1 MSQWL
6 GGFFMTGKKYVNTEL
21 QNQKWLREGRGSGHG
36 SDYKPWLTVRD
47 LSSQGRS
54 HRVFGHKSQRTH
66 HLLSDLELAVF
77 LLLEW
82 SRSTQ
87 DIREQFP
94 LRLEDTKALALES
107 GIDHPSVRGVL
118 QVMSSDFLVN
128 TTDTSQPKFAL
139 QAKYAEAL
147 SDARTIEKL
156 ELERRYWLQKGVP
169 WWLITEKDIPSVVTQ
184 NISWLYPAQRDE
196 IEIDVLVERAAFYQH
211 HFQNDPERSVIEV
224 AKQLDTAYQQPMG
237 QSLLEIRQLLAQ
249 RCFLFD
255 ILTPVAKL
263 KAGDLQLE
271 NIEAMSGALRVS
283 NQ

>member
-1 MSQWL
+1 MV
-6 GGFFMTGKKYVNTEL
+6 GRKNVNTEL
-21 QNQKWLREGRGSGHG
+21 QSQKWLREGRVGGHG

-47 LSSQGRS
+47 LPSEGRS
-54 HRVFGHKSQRTH
+54 HRVFGHNSQRTH

-82 SRSTQ
+82 NISTV

-107 GIDHPSVRGVL
+107 EIDHPAVRGVL

-128 TTDTSQPKFAL
+128 TSNANRPKFAL
-139 QAKYAEAL
+139 QAKYAETL
-147 SDARTIEKL
+147 SNARTIEKL

-169 WWLITEKDIPSVVTQ
+169 WWLITEKDIPNVVTK

-196 IEIDVLVERAAFYQH
+196 IAVDVLIERAGFYQY
-211 HFQNDPERSVIEV
+211 HFQSAPERSVIDV
-224 AKQLDTAYQQPMG
+224 AKQLDTAYHQPMG

-255 ILTPVAKL
+255 ILTPITKL

-271 NIEAMSGALRVS
+271 NIEAISEALHVS

>member
-1 MSQWL
+1 MA
-6 GGFFMTGKKYVNTEL
+6 GKKYVNTEL

-82 SRSTQ
+82 SRSTV

-94 LRLEDTKALALES
+94 LRFEDTKALALES

-128 TTDTSQPKFAL
+128 TTDASQPKFAL

-147 SDARTIEKL
+147 SDTRTIEKL

-184 NISWLYPAQRDE
+184 NISWIYPAQRDE
-196 IEIDVLVERAAFYQH
+196 IEIDVLMGRAAFYQH
-211 HFQNDPERSVIEV
+211 HFQNDPDRNVIEV

-249 RCFLFD
+249 RWFLFD
-255 ILTPVAKL
+255 ILTPVTKL

>member
-1 MSQWL
+1 MA
-6 GGFFMTGKKYVNTEL
+6 GKKYVNTEL
-21 QNQKWLREGRGSGHG
+21 KNQKWLREGRGSGHG

-82 SRSTQ
+82 SRSTV

-128 TTDTSQPKFAL
+128 TTDASQPKFAL

-196 IEIDVLVERAAFYQH
+196 IEIDVLVERAVFYQH

-255 ILTPVAKL
+255 ILTPVTKL

>member
-1 MSQWL
+1 
-6 GGFFMTGKKYVNTEL
+6 MTGKKYVNTEL

-196 IEIDVLVERAAFYQH
+196 IEIDVLMERAAFYQH
-211 HFQNDPERSVIEV
+211 HFQNAPERSVIEV
-224 AKQLDTAYQQPMG
+224 AKQLDTAYQRNRSPG
-237 QSLLEIRQLLAQ
+237 
-249 RCFLFD
+249 RC
-255 ILTPVAKL
+255 
-263 KAGDLQLE
+263 
-271 NIEAMSGALRVS
+271 
-283 NQ
+283 

>member
-1 MSQWL
+1 
-6 GGFFMTGKKYVNTEL
+6 MTGKKYVNTEL

-36 SDYKPWLTVRD
+36 PDYKPWLTVRD

-82 SRSTQ
+82 NRSTQ

-107 GIDHPSVRGVL
+107 GIDHPSVRGVM

-128 TTDTSQPKFAL
+128 TTDSSQPKFAL
-139 QAKYAEAL
+139 QAKYVEAL

-169 WWLITEKDIPSVVTQ
+169 WWVITEKDIPSVVTQ

-196 IEIDVLVERAAFYQH
+196 IEIDVLMERATFYQH
-211 HFQNDPERSVIEV
+211 HFDNNSEKSVIDV
-224 AKQLDTAYQQPMG
+224 AKQLDMAYQQPMG

-255 ILTPVAKL
+255 ILTPVTKL
-263 KAGDLQLE
+263 KAGCLQLE
-271 NIEAMSGALRVS
+271 NIEVISGALRVS

>member
-1 MSQWL
+1 MA
-6 GGFFMTGKKYVNTEL
+6 GKKYVNTEL

-82 SRSTQ
+82 SRSTV

-128 TTDTSQPKFAL
+128 TTDASQPKFAL

-169 WWLITEKDIPSVVTQ
+169 WWLITEKDIPNVVTQ

-196 IEIDVLVERAAFYQH
+196 IEIDVLMERAAFYQH
-211 HFQNDPERSVIEV
+211 YFQNDPDRSVIEV

-255 ILTPVAKL
+255 ILTPVTKL
-263 KAGDLQLE
+263 KAGDLQSE
-271 NIEAMSGALRVS
+271 NIEAMSGALHVS

>member
-1 MSQWL
+1 MA
-6 GGFFMTGKKYVNTEL
+6 GKKYVNTEL

-82 SRSTQ
+82 SRSTV

-128 TTDTSQPKFAL
+128 TTDASQPKFAL

-169 WWLITEKDIPSVVTQ
+169 WWLITEKDIPNVVTQ

-196 IEIDVLVERAAFYQH
+196 IEIDVLMERAAFYQH
-211 HFQNDPERSVIEV
+211 YTNRIKH
-224 AKQLDTAYQQPMG
+224 
-237 QSLLEIRQLLAQ
+237 
-249 RCFLFD
+249 
-255 ILTPVAKL
+255 
-263 KAGDLQLE
+263 
-271 NIEAMSGALRVS
+271 
-283 NQ
+283 

>member
-1 MSQWL
+1 MA
-6 GGFFMTGKKYVNTEL
+6 GKKYVNNEL
-21 QNQKWLREGRGSGHG
+21 QNQKWLSEGRGSGHG

-82 SRSTQ
+82 SRSTV

-128 TTDTSQPKFAL
+128 TTDTCQPKFAL

-196 IEIDVLVERAAFYQH
+196 IEIDALMERAAFYQH
-211 HFQNDPERSVIEV
+211 HFQNAPERSVIEV

-249 RCFLFD
+249 RCFLFN
-255 ILTPVAKL
+255 ILTPVTKL
-263 KAGDLQLE
+263 KAWDLQLE

>member
-6 GGFFMTGKKYVNTEL
+6 GGFFMAGKKYVNTEL
-21 QNQKWLREGRGSGHG
+21 QSQKWLREGRGSGHG

-82 SRSTQ
+82 SRSTV

-107 GIDHPSVRGVL
+107 GIGHPSVRGVL

-128 TTDTSQPKFAL
+128 TTSASQPKFAL

-169 WWLITEKDIPSVVTQ
+169 WWLITEKDIPGVVTQ

-196 IEIDVLVERAAFYQH
+196 IEIDVLMERAAFYQH
-211 HFQNDPERSVIEV
+211 HFQNAPRRSVIEV
-224 AKQLDTAYQQPMG
+224 AKQLDTAYQQPIG

-255 ILTPVAKL
+255 ILTPVTKL

>member
-1 MSQWL
+1 M
-6 GGFFMTGKKYVNTEL
+6 
-21 QNQKWLREGRGSGHG
+21 
-36 SDYKPWLTVRD
+36 
-47 LSSQGRS
+47 
-54 HRVFGHKSQRTH
+54 
-66 HLLSDLELAVF
+66 LSDLELAVF

-82 SRSTQ
+82 SCSTV

-128 TTDTSQPKFAL
+128 TTDASQPKFAL

-196 IEIDVLVERAAFYQH
+196 IEIDVLMERAAFYQH

-237 QSLLEIRQLLAQ
+237 QSLLEIRHLLAQ

-255 ILTPVAKL
+255 ILTPVTKL

>member
-6 GGFFMTGKKYVNTEL
+6 GGFFMAGKKYVNTEL

-196 IEIDVLVERAAFYQH
+196 IEIDVLVERAAFYGGC
-211 HFQNDPERSVIEV
+211 E
-224 AKQLDTAYQQPMG
+224 
-237 QSLLEIRQLLAQ
+237 
-249 RCFLFD
+249 
-255 ILTPVAKL
+255 
-263 KAGDLQLE
+263 
-271 NIEAMSGALRVS
+271 
-283 NQ
+283 

>member
-1 MSQWL
+1 
-6 GGFFMTGKKYVNTEL
+6 
-21 QNQKWLREGRGSGHG
+21 
-36 SDYKPWLTVRD
+36 
-47 LSSQGRS
+47 
-54 HRVFGHKSQRTH
+54 
-66 HLLSDLELAVF
+66 
-77 LLLEW
+77 
-82 SRSTQ
+82 
-87 DIREQFP
+87 
-94 LRLEDTKALALES
+94 LEDTKALALES
-107 GIDHPSVRGVL
+107 GIGHPSVRGVL

-128 TTDTSQPKFAL
+128 TTNASQPKFAL

-169 WWLITEKDIPSVVTQ
+169 WWLITEKDIPGVVTQ

-196 IEIDVLVERAAFYQH
+196 IEIDVLMERSAFYQH
-211 HFQNDPERSVIEV
+211 HFQNAPRRSVIEV
-224 AKQLDTAYQQPMG
+224 AKQLDTAYQQPIG

-255 ILTPVAKL
+255 ILTPVTKL

>member
-1 MSQWL
+1 MA
-6 GGFFMTGKKYVNTEL
+6 KKKNLNTAL
-21 QNQKWLREGRGSGHG
+21 QNQKLLRDGRGSGRG
-36 SDYKPWLTVRD
+36 ADYKPWLTVRD

-82 SRSTQ
+82 GRSTV

-94 LRLEDTKALALES
+94 LRLENTQALALDA
-107 GIDHPSVRGVL
+107 GIDHPSIRGVL
-118 QVMSSDFLVN
+118 QVMSTDFLVN
-128 TTDTSQPKFAL
+128 TTDISLPKFAL
-139 QAKYAEAL
+139 QAKYTEAL
-147 SDARTIEKL
+147 SNARTIEKL

-169 WWLITEKDIPSVVTQ
+169 WWLITEKDIPNVVTQ

-196 IEIDVLVERAAFYQH
+196 IELDVLIERAKFYQH
-211 HFQNDPERSVIEV
+211 HFQNAPRTSVIDV
-224 AKQLDTAYQQPMG
+224 AKQLDAAYQQPIG

-249 RCFLFD
+249 RYFLFD
-255 ILTPVAKL
+255 ILTPVTKL
-263 KAGDLQLE
+263 KAGDLRLGNVE
-271 NIEAMSGALRVS
+271 LISGGLRVS

>member
-1 MSQWL
+1 MA
-6 GGFFMTGKKYVNTEL
+6 GKKYVNNEL

-47 LSSQGRS
+47 LSSQGRL

-82 SRSTQ
+82 SRSTV

-128 TTDTSQPKFAL
+128 TTDTCQPKFAL

-196 IEIDVLVERAAFYQH
+196 IEIDALMERAAFYQH
-211 HFQNDPERSVIEV
+211 HFQNAPERSVIEV

-249 RCFLFD
+249 RCFLFN
-255 ILTPVAKL
+255 ILTPVTKL
-263 KAGDLQLE
+263 KAWDLQLE

>member
-1 MSQWL
+1 
-6 GGFFMTGKKYVNTEL
+6 MTGKKYVNTEL

-196 IEIDVLVERAAFYQH
+196 IEIDVLVERAVFYQH

-255 ILTPVAKL
+255 ILTPVTKL

>member
-1 MSQWL
+1 MA
-6 GGFFMTGKKYVNTEL
+6 GKKYVNTEL

-82 SRSTQ
+82 SRSTV

-128 TTDTSQPKFAL
+128 TTDASQPKFAL

-184 NISWLYPAQRDE
+184 NISWIYPAQRDE
-196 IEIDVLVERAAFYQH
+196 IEIDVLMGRAAFYQH
-211 HFQNDPERSVIEV
+211 HFQNDPDRSVIEV

-255 ILTPVAKL
+255 ILTPVTKL

>member
-1 MSQWL
+1 MA
-6 GGFFMTGKKYVNTEL
+6 GKKYVNTEL
-21 QNQKWLREGRGSGHG
+21 QNQKWLRDGRGSGHG
-36 SDYKPWLTVRD
+36 SDYKPWFTVRD

-82 SRSTQ
+82 SRSTV

-128 TTDTSQPKFAL
+128 TTDASQPKFAL

-196 IEIDVLVERAAFYQH
+196 IEIDVLMGRAAFYQH

-255 ILTPVAKL
+255 ILTPVTKL

>member
-1 MSQWL
+1 MA
-6 GGFFMTGKKYVNTEL
+6 GKKYVNTEL

-77 LLLEW
+77 LLVEW
-82 SRSTQ
+82 SRSTV

-107 GIDHPSVRGVL
+107 RIDHPSVRGVL

-128 TTDTSQPKFAL
+128 TTDASQPKFAL
-139 QAKYAEAL
+139 QAKYTEAL

-184 NISWLYPAQRDE
+184 NISWIYPAQRDE
-196 IEIDVLVERAAFYQH
+196 IEIDVLMGRAAFYQH
-211 HFQNDPERSVIEV
+211 HFQNDPDRNVIEV

-249 RCFLFD
+249 RWFLFD
-255 ILTPVAKL
+255 ILTPVTKL

>member
-1 MSQWL
+1 MA
-6 GGFFMTGKKYVNTEL
+6 GKKYVNNEL

-82 SRSTQ
+82 SRSTV

-128 TTDTSQPKFAL
+128 TTDASQPKFAL

-169 WWLITEKDIPSVVTQ
+169 WWLITEKDIPNVVTQ

-196 IEIDVLVERAAFYQH
+196 IEIDVLMERAAFYQH
-211 HFQNDPERSVIEV
+211 YFQNDPDRSVIEV

-255 ILTPVAKL
+255 ILTPVTKL

>member
-82 SRSTQ
+82 SRSTV

-128 TTDTSQPKFAL
+128 TTDASQPKFAL
-139 QAKYAEAL
+139 QAKYVEAL

-196 IEIDVLVERAAFYQH
+196 IEIDVLVERAAFYGGC
-211 HFQNDPERSVIEV
+211 E
-224 AKQLDTAYQQPMG
+224 
-237 QSLLEIRQLLAQ
+237 
-249 RCFLFD
+249 
-255 ILTPVAKL
+255 
-263 KAGDLQLE
+263 
-271 NIEAMSGALRVS
+271 
-283 NQ
+283 

>member
-1 MSQWL
+1 MV
-6 GGFFMTGKKYVNTEL
+6 GRKNVNTEL
-21 QNQKWLREGRGSGHG
+21 QSQKWLREGRGGGHG

-47 LSSQGRS
+47 LPSEGRS
-54 HRVFGHKSQRTH
+54 HRFFGHNSQRTH

-82 SRSTQ
+82 NISTV

-107 GIDHPSVRGVL
+107 EIDHPAVRGVL

-128 TTDTSQPKFAL
+128 TSNANRPKFAL
-139 QAKYAEAL
+139 QAKYAETL
-147 SDARTIEKL
+147 SNARTIEKL

-169 WWLITEKDIPSVVTQ
+169 WWLITEKDIPNVVTK

-196 IEIDVLVERAAFYQH
+196 IAVDVLIERAGFYQY
-211 HFQNDPERSVIEV
+211 HFQSAPERSVIDV
-224 AKQLDTAYQQPMG
+224 AKQLDTAYHQPMG

-255 ILTPVAKL
+255 ILTPITKL

-271 NIEAMSGALRVS
+271 NIEAISEALHVS